1 MKPSVYVETTIP
13 SYLTAWPSRDLIREA
28 HQQVTREWWGRREA
42 FELFTSQIV
51 IEECER
57 GDSTAAAARLAALDG
72 IVLLELVP
80 HAAVLAR
87 AIMRRAALPV
97 RAGIDALHIAIAAV
111 HGMDIL
117 LTWNC
122 THIANATLYRRIA
135 AVCEESGHKP
145 PLICT
150 PLNLIGEEETP

>member
-1 MKPSVYVETTIP
+1 
-13 SYLTAWPSRDLIREA
+13 
-28 HQQVTREWWGRREA
+28 
-42 FELFTSQIV
+42 
-51 IEECER
+51 
-57 GDSTAAAARLAALDG
+57 
-72 IVLLELVP
+72 
-80 HAAVLAR
+80 
-87 AIMRRAALPV
+87 MRRAALPV

-135 AVCEESGHKP
+135 AVCEEAGHKP

-150 PLNLIGEEETP
+150 PLNLVGEEEAP